1 MLKNQKIL
9 AKEKLKV
16 QGKEC
21 RGKNVGFAAKESKE
35 AIHLLDVTLSKVLK
49 FRSVSFSIG
58 KAGRLK
64 LTSQNWGGIR
74 INLYKLPGTHTIK
87 CSSYDY
93 I

>member
-9 AKEKLKV
+9 TEEKLKV

-49 FRSVSFSIG
+49 FLSVSFSIG
-58 KAGRLK
+58 KAGRIK
-64 LTSQNWGGIR
+64 VNSQNWGR
-74 INLYKLPGTHTIK
+74 LELTFINCLA
-87 CSSYDY
+87 Y
-93 I
+93 IQ